1 MEAMKEEALATIE
14 SGRPRE
20 RILLSVR
27 ELVEFLGRNGN
38 IDDRSQGR
46 DSLAAMQ
53 AGSRLHR
60 RLQKQGTSAY
70 HPEVPL
76 RISIDMGE
84 YDLEISGRADGII
97 YEQDDRGEIG
107 EESLPVID
115 EIKGMYQDVL
125 AFEEPLSV
133 HFAQAKVYAWIFA
146 KEHGLSGIRV
156 QMTYANLDT
165 EQIRRFQEDFGLED
179 LGRWFDEQIK
189 AYRPWADFRFHWKQL
204 RNESIRALDFP
215 YAYRPGQ
222 KKLASDVYR
231 SIHRGKTLFI
241 QAPTGAGKTL
251 SVLFPAIKA
260 MGEKEAD
267 RIFYLTAKSV
277 TRSVAKD
284 SIHLLTDGGYRGK
297 TTEIVARDKMCLLQ
311 ERSCNPEDCPYAR
324 GHFDR
329 INAALYDCLTSRDL
343 FDRNFIMEYAKQSQV
358 CPFELCLDLASFSD
372 NIFCD
377 YNYVFD
383 PNASLTRFF
392 GEGRREENLLL
403 VDEAHNLVDRARQM
417 YSETLFWED
426 FHTLRRLFKGKNP
439 KLMRAAGKCSR
450 FFSDWTRD
458 LEDYRILDNIDSFVL
473 ALMNVASCI
482 SVYLEEGPRLDE
494 HEQILEIY
502 FRIRY
507 FLTVADWLDQRY
519 RIVLEELGKNAALH
533 LDCMDPSQ
541 LLGRRIELARS
552 CIFFSATLLPIRY
565 YKDLLSADR
574 QPYAV
579 YADSVFK
586 EEQHGLVIASDV
598 SSRYQLRNPATYRRY
613 ADYIRRISH
622 ARQGNYMVFF
632 PSYRFMEDVYGEFL
646 LPGQEECEV
655 LVQEREMSEENRES
669 FLGQLQKKR
678 KSTLLA
684 FCVIGGIFSEGID
697 LPGDSLIGAV
707 IVGMP
712 LPQVNRQTRIL
723 KDYFDSRSS
732 FDEDTEG
739 LPKGIRLRE
748 KKEGFA
754 YAYLYP
760 GMNKVLQAAGRVIR
774 TERDRGIIALLDD
787 RFLRGDYQDC
797 FPREWKH
804 YQRVSIGTVE
814 SQVGKFWNQTDVSD
828 QRKGP
833 REEGEQ
839 KEKD

>member
-1 MEAMKEEALATIE
+1 M
-14 SGRPRE
+14 
-20 RILLSVR
+20 
-27 ELVEFLGRNGN
+27 
-38 IDDRSQGR
+38 
-46 DSLAAMQ
+46 
-53 AGSRLHR
+53 
-60 RLQKQGTSAY
+60 
-70 HPEVPL
+70 
-76 RISIDMGE
+76 
-84 YDLEISGRADGII
+84 
-97 YEQDDRGEIG
+97 
-107 EESLPVID
+107 
-115 EIKGMYQDVL
+115 
-125 AFEEPLSV
+125 
-133 HFAQAKVYAWIFA
+133 
-146 KEHGLSGIRV
+146 
-156 QMTYANLDT
+156 
-165 EQIRRFQEDFGLED
+165 
-179 LGRWFDEQIK
+179 
-189 AYRPWADFRFHWKQL
+189 
-204 RNESIRALDFP
+204 
-215 YAYRPGQ
+215 
-222 KKLASDVYR
+222 
-231 SIHRGKTLFI
+231 
-241 QAPTGAGKTL
+241 
-251 SVLFPAIKA
+251 
-260 MGEKEAD
+260 
-267 RIFYLTAKSV
+267 
-277 TRSVAKD
+277 
-284 SIHLLTDGGYRGK
+284 
-297 TTEIVARDKMCLLQ
+297 
-311 ERSCNPEDCPYAR
+311 
-324 GHFDR
+324 
-329 INAALYDCLTSRDL
+329 
-343 FDRNFIMEYAKQSQV
+343 
-358 CPFELCLDLASFSD
+358 
-372 NIFCD
+372 
-377 YNYVFD
+377 
-383 PNASLTRFF
+383 
-392 GEGRREENLLL
+392 
-403 VDEAHNLVDRARQM
+403 
-417 YSETLFWED
+417 
-426 FHTLRRLFKGKNP
+426 
-439 KLMRAAGKCSR
+439 
-450 FFSDWTRD
+450 
-458 LEDYRILDNIDSFVL
+458 
-473 ALMNVASCI
+473 
-482 SVYLEEGPRLDE
+482 
-494 HEQILEIY
+494 
-502 FRIRY
+502 
-507 FLTVADWLDQRY
+507 VADWLDQRY

-632 PSYRFMEDVYGEFL
+632 PSYRFMEEVYGEFL
-646 LPGQEECEV
+646 LPGQEDCEV
-655 LVQEREMSEENRES
+655 LVQEREMSEEDRES

-678 KSTLLA
+678 RSTLLA

-739 LPKGIRLRE
+739 LPEGIRLRE

-828 QRKGP
+828 QRKRP